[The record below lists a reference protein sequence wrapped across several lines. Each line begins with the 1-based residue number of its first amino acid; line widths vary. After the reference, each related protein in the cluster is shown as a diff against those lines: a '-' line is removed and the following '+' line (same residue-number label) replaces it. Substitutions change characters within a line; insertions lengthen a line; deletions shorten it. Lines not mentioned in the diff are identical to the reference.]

1 MVVRDVVPAGNRP
14 QRRHSGGFSILE
26 VIIAMTVLA
35 LALLGLFSLHNLAL
49 GSNWYAVRMN
59 TSSMLARQQMEFLM
73 NVPLPAG
80 GAVSPL
86 LTDGGAANP
95 TTATDPLAY
104 LPLPN
109 AGSAPDPINALGTA
123 DGADGPLIYYRT
135 WDVENL
141 PGLGTDVILLTVRVS
156 FQDNAFG
163 GRRSGV
169 TISSMRYKDVED
181 YTAGGGP

>member
-1 MVVRDVVPAGNRP
+1 M
-14 QRRHSGGFSILE
+14 S
-26 VIIAMTVLA
+26 VLA

-59 TSSMLARQQMEFLM
+59 TASMLARQQMEFLM
-73 NVPLPAG
+73 NIPLPAG
-80 GAVSPL
+80 GSVSPL

-95 TTATDPLAY
+95 TTASEPLAY

-109 AGSAPDPINALGTA
+109 AGSAPDPINALGTS
-123 DGADGPLIYYRT
+123 DGDDGPLIYYRT

-141 PGLGTDVILLTVRVS
+141 PGMGPDVMLLTVRVS

-181 YTAGGGP
+181 YSAGGGGP